1 MASYLR
7 PRRGKKATALS
18 QNITLKAGEVF
29 FETPTTGVGTG
40 AGRIMMGN
48 GSNNY
53 TYLNNNKKAFITDIN
68 CPDCYIS
75 NFTATDGDTTLTNN
89 TTYLN
94 NMKPGATAS
103 TFFTNLWRLL
113 SSHNK
118 QLTQLNND
126 LLNKVYPVGSIYM
139 SVNSTSPATL
149 FGGTWVAITAGYYL
163 KSITSGTGGTYT
175 NATNVGSTTLTVN
188 QITSHAHSI
197 SNSHYQV
204 GDKGGGGNWG
214 YAIDNAG
221 GGNVTGDPLIA
232 RSTGGGQSHTHS
244 MGTPATMTVYMWKR
258 TK

>member
-75 NFTATDGDTTLTNN
+75 NFTATAGNTTLSNN
-89 TTYLN
+89 DTYLN
-94 NMKPGATAS
+94 NMKPGASAS
-103 TFFTNLWRLL
+103 TFFSNLWTLL

-118 QLTQLNND
+118 QLTQLNNELKINILTQAINFNNEITKTVTVAGNIEGCIPVLISGVQISICSCTCTD
-126 LLNKVYPVGSIYM
+126 VKMDIFILYYHSQQLL
-139 SVNSTSPATL
+139 
-149 FGGTWVAITAGYYL
+149 
-163 KSITSGTGGTYT
+163 
-175 NATNVGSTTLTVN
+175 
-188 QITSHAHSI
+188 
-197 SNSHYQV
+197 
-204 GDKGGGGNWG
+204 
-214 YAIDNAG
+214 
-221 GGNVTGDPLIA
+221 
-232 RSTGGGQSHTHS
+232 
-244 MGTPATMTVYMWKR
+244 
-258 TK
+258 

>member
-75 NFTATDGDTTLTNN
+75 NFTATDGDTTLSNN

-94 NMKPGATAS
+94 NMKP
-103 TFFTNLWRLL
+103 
-113 SSHNK
+113 
-118 QLTQLNND
+118 
-126 LLNKVYPVGSIYM
+126 
-139 SVNSTSPATL
+139 
-149 FGGTWVAITAGYYL
+149 
-163 KSITSGTGGTYT
+163 
-175 NATNVGSTTLTVN
+175 
-188 QITSHAHSI
+188 
-197 SNSHYQV
+197 
-204 GDKGGGGNWG
+204 
-214 YAIDNAG
+214 
-221 GGNVTGDPLIA
+221 
-232 RSTGGGQSHTHS
+232 
-244 MGTPATMTVYMWKR
+244 
-258 TK
+258 

>member
-75 NFTATDGDTTLTNN
+75 NFTATAGNTTLTNN
-89 TTYLN
+89 DTYLN

-103 TFFTNLWRLL
+103 TFFTNLWTLL

-126 LLNKVYPVGSIYM
+126 KAEHNYGAIGAVSLPQGSSKTIGTISIPNSSNDNRNKSGFICIRFNGAIETIAELHLSAKTTEINSQSI
-139 SVNSTSPATL
+139 SVSHTKGFLSPS
-149 FGGTWVAITAGYYL
+149 W
-163 KSITSGTGGTYT
+163 SITLPIASGQ
-175 NATNVGSTTLTVN
+175 TVKL
-188 QITSHAHSI
+188 SSWSVVEYSI
-197 SNSHYQV
+197 
-204 GDKGGGGNWG
+204 D
-214 YAIDNAG
+214 
-221 GGNVTGDPLIA
+221 
-232 RSTGGGQSHTHS
+232 
-244 MGTPATMTVYMWKR
+244 VYWEYFLFY
-258 TK
+258 

>member
-29 FETPTTGVGTG
+29 FETPTGGVGTG

-75 NFTATDGDTTLTNN
+75 NFTATAGNTTLSNN
-89 TTYLN
+89 DTYLN
-94 NMKPGATAS
+94 NMKPGASAS
-103 TFFTNLWRLL
+103 TFFSNLWTLL

-126 LLNKVYPVGSIYM
+126 LLKV
-139 SVNSTSPATL
+139 
-149 FGGTWVAITAGYYL
+149 WVYDN
-163 KSITSGTGGTYT
+163 TYT
-175 NATNVGSTTLTVN
+175 VAQGKTRQILITLNDLGLSSSADIRDIIVSNCSNNPSTYFVSNTQWNTGIGVY
-188 QITSHAHSI
+188 IYI
-197 SNSHYQV
+197 SNNSSQS
-204 GDKGGGGNWG
+204 N
-214 YAIDNAG
+214 IPIR
-221 GGNVTGDPLIA
+221 VTA
-232 RSTGGGQSHTHS
+232 F
-244 MGTPATMTVYMWKR
+244 YK
-258 TK
+258 

>member
-75 NFTATDGDTTLTNN
+75 NFTATAGNTTLSNN
-89 TTYLN
+89 DTYLN
-94 NMKPGATAS
+94 NMKPGASAS
-103 TFFTNLWRLL
+103 TFFTNLWTLL

-126 LLNKVYPVGSIYM
+126 LISLNSKIVRIETKSFGSRGTGNWHQYSFIYSKPFTIVPLVSIIPTSPFATENIHLLGYDLNGVTFRVYES
-139 SVNSTSPATL
+139 STS
-149 FGGTWVAITAGYYL
+149 FDYSVRVFVIGY
-163 KSITSGTGGTYT
+163 
-175 NATNVGSTTLTVN
+175 
-188 QITSHAHSI
+188 
-197 SNSHYQV
+197 
-204 GDKGGGGNWG
+204 
-214 YAIDNAG
+214 
-221 GGNVTGDPLIA
+221 
-232 RSTGGGQSHTHS
+232 
-244 MGTPATMTVYMWKR
+244 
-258 TK
+258 

>member
-75 NFTATDGDTTLTNN
+75 NFTATDGDTTLSNN

-94 NMKPGATAS
+94 NMKPGASAS

-126 LLNKVYPVGSIYM
+126 LNGGIEFG
-139 SVNSTSPATL
+139 TL
-149 FGGTWVAITAGYYL
+149 Y
-163 KSITSGTGGTYT
+163 
-175 NATNVGSTTLTVN
+175 
-188 QITSHAHSI
+188 
-197 SNSHYQV
+197 
-204 GDKGGGGNWG
+204 
-214 YAIDNAG
+214 
-221 GGNVTGDPLIA
+221 
-232 RSTGGGQSHTHS
+232 
-244 MGTPATMTVYMWKR
+244 
-258 TK
+258 

>member
-75 NFTATDGDTTLTNN
+75 NFTATAGNTTLTNN
-89 TTYLN
+89 DTYLN
-94 NMKPGATAS
+94 NMKPGASAS
-103 TFFTNLWRLL
+103 TFFSNLWTLL

-126 LLNKVYPVGSIYM
+126 FVYS
-139 SVNSTSPATL
+139 
-149 FGGTWVAITAGYYL
+149 
-163 KSITSGTGGTYT
+163 
-175 NATNVGSTTLTVN
+175 
-188 QITSHAHSI
+188 
-197 SNSHYQV
+197 
-204 GDKGGGGNWG
+204 
-214 YAIDNAG
+214 
-221 GGNVTGDPLIA
+221 
-232 RSTGGGQSHTHS
+232 
-244 MGTPATMTVYMWKR
+244 
-258 TK
+258 

>member
-75 NFTATDGDTTLTNN
+75 NFTATAGNTTLSNN
-89 TTYLN
+89 DTYLN

-103 TFFTNLWRLL
+103 TFFTNLWTLL

-126 LLNKVYPVGSIYM
+126 LKINILIQSINFNNEITKTVTVARNIEGCIPVVISGVQISICSCTCTNVKNGYFYIVL
-139 SVNSTSPATL
+139 SKPAT
-149 FGGTWVAITAGYYL
+149 TI
-163 KSITSGTGGTYT
+163 
-175 NATNVGSTTLTVN
+175 N
-188 QITSHAHSI
+188 
-197 SNSHYQV
+197 
-204 GDKGGGGNWG
+204 
-214 YAIDNAG
+214 
-221 GGNVTGDPLIA
+221 IA
-232 RSTGGGQSHTHS
+232 F
-244 MGTPATMTVYMWKR
+244 YCFY
-258 TK
+258 

>member
-75 NFTATDGDTTLTNN
+75 NFTATAGNTTLSNN
-89 TTYLN
+89 DTYLN

-103 TFFTNLWRLL
+103 TFFTNLWTLL

-126 LLNKVYPVGSIYM
+126 LSNKKLYVKEI
-139 SVNSTSPATL
+139 SVTSD
-149 FGGTWVAITAGYYL
+149 TAGRVPISFNIIPFSACCI
-163 KSITSGTGGTYT
+163 SIQNLTANTIVFTSLRY
-175 NATNVGSTTLTVN
+175 NNSYWYCALLSDVDFIRFEKTTVKCR
-188 QITSHAHSI
+188 I
-197 SNSHYQV
+197 SYWN
-204 GDKGGGGNWG
+204 
-214 YAIDNAG
+214 
-221 GGNVTGDPLIA
+221 
-232 RSTGGGQSHTHS
+232 
-244 MGTPATMTVYMWKR
+244 
-258 TK
+258 

>member
-75 NFTATDGDTTLTNN
+75 NFTATDGDTTLSNN

-94 NMKPGATAS
+94 NMKPGASAS

-126 LLNKVYPVGSIYM
+126 LLKVACYSNIYTVDGGKTREVVITANNLGISPNSDVRTVIVSNGSNNPSIYFV
-139 SVNSTSPATL
+139 SNTQ
-149 FGGTWVAITAGYYL
+149 WE
-163 KSITSGTGGTYT
+163 
-175 NATNVGSTTLTVN
+175 VGIGVH
-188 QITSHAHSI
+188 IYI
-197 SNSHYQV
+197 SNNSSQA
-204 GDKGGGGNWG
+204 NI
-214 YAIDNAG
+214 AIR
-221 GGNVTGDPLIA
+221 VTVLYI
-232 RSTGGGQSHTHS
+232 
-244 MGTPATMTVYMWKR
+244 
-258 TK
+258 

>member
-75 NFTATDGDTTLTNN
+75 NFTATAGNTTLSNN
-89 TTYLN
+89 DTYLN

-103 TFFTNLWRLL
+103 TFFTNLWTLL

-126 LLNKVYPVGSIYM
+126 LLKVALYSNIYTVDGGKTREVVITANNLGISPSSDVRTVIVSNGSNNPSIYFV
-139 SVNSTSPATL
+139 SNTQ
-149 FGGTWVAITAGYYL
+149 WE
-163 KSITSGTGGTYT
+163 
-175 NATNVGSTTLTVN
+175 VGIGVH
-188 QITSHAHSI
+188 IYI
-197 SNSHYQV
+197 SNNSSQA
-204 GDKGGGGNWG
+204 NI
-214 YAIDNAG
+214 AIR
-221 GGNVTGDPLIA
+221 VTALYI
-232 RSTGGGQSHTHS
+232 
-244 MGTPATMTVYMWKR
+244 
-258 TK
+258 

>member
-75 NFTATDGDTTLTNN
+75 NFTATAGNTTLSNN
-89 TTYLN
+89 DTYLN

-103 TFFTNLWRLL
+103 TFFTNLWTLL

-126 LLNKVYPVGSIYM
+126 LVNYTLNISRDYSFPSGINTVDNLSKYGWINISIKYGSYI
-139 SVNSTSPATL
+139 
-149 FGGTWVAITAGYYL
+149 I
-163 KSITSGTGGTYT
+163 SGCD
-175 NATNVGSTTLTVN
+175 
-188 QITSHAHSI
+188 I
-197 SNSHYQV
+197 
-204 GDKGGGGNWG
+204 
-214 YAIDNAG
+214 
-221 GGNVTGDPLIA
+221 
-232 RSTGGGQSHTHS
+232 R
-244 MGTPATMTVYMWKR
+244 MTVFIKSKLPVIVNYNDGTIRSATISYKSD
-258 TK
+258 TSINISTNNCDYVYIILHN